1 MPKLYEALAD
11 AFLAEGVDTQ
21 FVLMGDGNMHWS
33 TAFAKLPGV
42 QSVHVRHEHSTVA
55 AATAYNVATGKV
67 AVASVTCGPG
77 ITQLMTALPA
87 AVRARLPMVV
97 FAGEAPI
104 NAKFYNQAIDQ
115 APLVTAT
122 GAHYIAAHSL
132 PRMMDYVREAFHIA
146 KSERQPVVL
155 GIPYDLQKVEHM
167 ANQPYETSEMYQP
180 KVGRMHPDPEVVA
193 EAVERL
199 AAAKRPIILGG
210 RGVLRSGAREALVK
224 LADRCGALL
233 SNTLPAR
240 GLFHD
245 HPFGLGITGSY
256 FTALGRETYESADV
270 VLAVGTSLSYYVGGG
285 HFWPKAYK
293 IQLDDAP
300 RGLRDGL
307 KAADLY
313 VKADALAG
321 VEAIL
326 AGLDKKLGA
335 GKPTAASIRTKELA
349 HRIATEPADPMAFD
363 IEPGV
368 LDPREVIRALDDVI
382 PKDWDIVVGGG
393 HQAYFNAQMR
403 GRPAE
408 RYTTIREFGAVGNG
422 LSYALGVAAARRQ
435 GRDGKVVLF
444 EGDGGLL
451 FNIQELETHQAARVA
466 HPDLRDER
474 RRLRLGIPQAAR
486 RRHRRQPGGVR
497 PDGAGK
503 HCPRLRPARPRD
515 PRCVG
520 DPEAVRRLRRAGRN
534 RTVEHPDLR
543 PGHGAG
549 DPPDHQARPREYVRG
564 SSGSALLV
572 AKEALPSAR

>member
-33 TAFAKLPGV
+33 TAIAKLPGV
-42 QSVHVRHEHSTVA
+42 HTVHVRHEHATVA
-55 AATAYNVATGKV
+55 AATAYNVATGKL

-77 ITQLMTALPA
+77 VTQLMTALPA

-97 FAGEAPI
+97 FAGESPI
-104 NAKFYNQAIDQ
+104 NAKFYNQNIDQ
-115 APLVTAT
+115 APLVAAT

-146 KSERQPVVL
+146 KYERKPVVL

-167 ANQPYETSEMYQP
+167 SNQPYETSAMYQP
-180 KVGRMHPDPEVVA
+180 KIGRMHPDPEVVA

-199 AAAKRPIILGG
+199 AAAKRPIVLGG
-210 RGVLRSGAREALVK
+210 RGVLWSGARDAVIK

-245 HPFGLGITGSY
+245 HPFGLNITGSY
-256 FTALGRETYESADV
+256 FTSVGKEMYESADV

-285 HFWPKAYK
+285 HNFAKACK

-300 RGLRDGL
+300 RGLRDGQ
-307 KAADLY
+307 KAADIY
-313 VKADALAG
+313 IRSDARIGA
-321 VEAIL
+321 EAIL

-335 GKPTAASIRTKELA
+335 GKSTAAAIRTKELA
-349 HRIATEPADPMAFD
+349 HRIANEPADSMEFD
-363 IEPGV
+363 VAPGE
-368 LDPREVIRALDDVI
+368 LDPRDVIRAIDAVV
-382 PKDWDIVVGGG
+382 PKDWDVVVGGG

-403 GRPAE
+403 GRAAE
-408 RYTTIREFGAVGNG
+408 RYTTVREFGAVGNG

-435 GRDGKVVLF
+435 GREGKIVLF

-451 FNIQELETHQAARVA
+451 FHIQELETLKRQGYRILICAMNDGGYGSEFHK
-466 HPDLRDER
+466 LRAD
-474 RRLRLGIPQAAR
+474 GIDDSLAVF
-486 RRHRRQPGGVR
+486 G
-497 PDGAGK
+497 
-503 HCPRLRPARPRD
+503 RPAFEKIARGFELRGHEIRD
-515 PRCVG
+515 VSVIPKLFADFVAQG
-520 DPEAVRRLRRAGRN
+520 DSEIWNIQISDQVTAPVIRQTIKR
-534 RTVEHPDLR
+534 
-543 PGHGAG
+543 GHGNM
-549 DPPDHQARPREYVRG
+549 
-564 SSGSALLV
+564 
-572 AKEALPSAR
+572 